1 MKTNFYPKL
10 AFEGIRK
17 NKRLYLPYIV
27 TGAVMVMMYYILS
40 FLAESEVLEH
50 IKGGGMLRRILP
62 LGTVVVAV
70 FSLIFLFYSN
80 SFLIRQRNKEFGLY
94 NVLGMDKGN
103 LGRIMFWE
111 NIAVG
116 VISILGGLV
125 LGIAFSKMAELG
137 MLNILNHE
145 LVYTLQ
151 IDMGSVLKAVSLFGG
166 IYLVLLLNS
175 VIKVRHSNPLELLH
189 SNRVGEKPPKANWL
203 FAILGVG
210 LLTYAYY
217 IAVSIEQ
224 PLSAIVWFFVAVVLV
239 IIATY
244 LLFIAGSV
252 VFCRILQKNRG
263 YYYTANHFVSVSS
276 MVYRMKRNGAGLAS
290 ICILVTMV
298 LIMLSSTL
306 SLYVGAEDSLA
317 QRYPKDIALRLS
329 IPTMEQMNE
338 QNFSQMRNAIQE
350 RVPNQENVVEYT
362 NAEVAGL
369 FTENG
374 IIIDQKSYME
384 SNTVDYDK
392 IGYLQIMTLEDYNR
406 VMGTNVVLEKDE
418 CLLHCLRTEYM
429 GDTFCIE
436 GGTPLKVKEVLDDMY
451 IAGYSSM
458 KIVPTITLITADFN
472 TVVSPM
478 LSLENSLGDPVVYF
492 GWNYSFDMDTSAEEE
507 IAAYDLLRS
516 EMDHIVIRE
525 EDGSYSYIH
534 DCREAGRAEFFGLYG
549 GLFFIGILLS
559 IVFVFATV
567 IIIYYKQI
575 SEGYEDQK
583 RFEIMQKVGMT
594 KKEIRRSINSQ
605 ILTVFF
611 LPLVFAG
618 MHLAFAFPMV
628 WKLLQLFNLYNLPLL
643 IGVTIVCFLVFGVCY
658 ALVYKWT
665 AGAYYKIV
673 SGAKES

>member
-70 FSLIFLFYSN
+70 FSFIFLFYSN

-151 IDMGSVLKAVSLFGG
+151 IDMGSVLKAVLLFGG

-338 QNFSQMRNAIQE
+338 QNFSQMRQAIQE
-350 RVPNQENVVEYT
+350 RVPNQENVVEYAD
-362 NAEVAGL
+362 AEVAGL

-451 IAGYSSM
+451 IAGHSSM
-458 KIVPTITLITADFN
+458 QIVPTITLITADFD
-472 TVVSPM
+472 TIVSPM

-492 GWNYSFDMDTSAEEE
+492 GWNYSFDMDASAEEE

-534 DCREAGRAEFFGLYG
+534 DCREEGRAEFFGMYG

-673 SGAKES
+673 SGAKER